1 MSDGPRG
8 FRTPLH
14 HALDMASDRLSAFD
28 RAQLIRPSMMP
39 VRYETAHVPP
49 KGSGQRVGRNS
60 PCPCKSGKK
69 FKHCCK
75 VQPS

>member
-8 FRTPLH
+8 FGPYLPVQSTAGL
-14 HALDMASDRLSAFD
+14 LSPKD
-28 RAQLIRPSMMP
+28 RAAMSNQSMMP
-39 VRYETAHVPP
+39 VRTTPVYAPP
-49 KGSGQRVGRNS
+49 KKSGQRVGRNS